1 MEPDTANKAP
11 PLVLVNHFGPVK
23 SPHLLQAAQKK
34 KGFCKQ
40 NHEVCYYNGEFARC
54 TILVHNQENV
64 ILFQISPPNKPFH
77 ISKEDLDQT
86 R

>member
-23 SPHLLQAAQKK
+23 SPHLLQAAPKK
-34 KGFCKQ
+34 KRIL
-40 NHEVCYYNGEFARC
+40 YYNGEFARC

-64 ILFQISPPNKPFH
+64 ILFQISPPNKLFQ
-77 ISKEDLDQT
+77 ISKLDLDQA